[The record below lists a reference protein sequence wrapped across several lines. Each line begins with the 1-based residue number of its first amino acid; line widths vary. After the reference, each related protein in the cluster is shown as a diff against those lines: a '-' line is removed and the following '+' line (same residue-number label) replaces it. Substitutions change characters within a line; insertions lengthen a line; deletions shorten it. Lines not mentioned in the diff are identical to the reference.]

1 MSAGADVNVTD
12 TKGRTGTQSTK
23 QGFFFLHR
31 IVLYLQASKTI
42 ISHAIHISKKLY
54 VKIVKNEFLS
64 STHFQ

>member
-12 TKGRTGTQSTK
+12 TKGRTGTLSTK
-23 QGFFFLHR
+23 QGFFLHR

>member
-12 TKGRTGTQSTK
+12 MKGRTGTQSTK
-23 QGFFFLHR
+23 QGVFLHR

>member
-1 MSAGADVNVTD
+1 MSPKRKVEQVHSQ
-12 TKGRTGTQSTK
+12 QSK
-23 QGFFFLHR
+23 VFFFLHR

-42 ISHAIHISKKLY
+42 ISHAIHISKKLC